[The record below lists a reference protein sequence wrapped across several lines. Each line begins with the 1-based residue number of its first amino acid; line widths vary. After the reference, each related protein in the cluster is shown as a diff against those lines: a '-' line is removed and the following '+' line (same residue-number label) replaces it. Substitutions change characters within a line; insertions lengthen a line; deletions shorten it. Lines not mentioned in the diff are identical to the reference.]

1 MTISPPLT
9 YRQLI
14 TEANRLALRIQR
26 LHEALEAD
34 PLLEGPRGEDNEFDQ
49 MELVGLEQ
57 QLYGI
62 GSVLELLGHT
72 PNAVVNPEAMDALRE
87 VVRKA
92 VGLEQEPWAAVIL
105 DRVDPV
111 PQFNEVIAK

>member
-1 MTISPPLT
+1 MTISSPLT

-14 TEANRLALRIQR
+14 TEANRLSLRMRR

-34 PLLEGPRGEDNEFDQ
+34 PLLEGPHGEDTEFDQ
-49 MELVGLEQ
+49 MELIGLEN

-72 PNAVVNPEAMDALRE
+72 PNAFVNPEAMDALRE

-92 VGLEQEPWAAVIL
+92 AGVEQEPWAAVIL

-111 PQFNEVIAK
+111 PEFNEVIAK